1 MKRQERLVSWIV
13 CLQVATQSPREIKGR
28 GEIAV
33 VSGRLGEKGFR
44 VMWNKSFGINSKFSL
59 YQVIIRN

>member
-1 MKRQERLVSWIV
+1 MKRQERARVVIV
-13 CLQVATQSPREIKGR
+13 CLQVATQSPREIEGR

-33 VSGRLGEKGFR
+33 VSGRVGEKGFR

-59 YQVIIRN
+59 LSSDN